1 MLFTERKLEILHGR
15 KIGVPFAPV
24 QTYAR
29 WEIQNEHSSLA
40 SVAKIPFKYAQDGI
54 SNTFSIIPDAL
65 GKDDLM
71 FLGDL
76 DIELTDEQ
84 KNDAI
89 NCGCGN
95 NACGVPTIHNSIDGE

>member
-1 MLFTERKLEILHGR
+1 MLFTERADTPDGR
-15 KIGVPFAPV
+15 KIGAFAPV
-24 QTYAR
+24 QILCTA
-29 WEIQNEHSSLA
+29 EIQTEQFQSPQ
-40 SVAKIPFKYAQDGI
+40 VAKIPFKYAQDGI

-89 NCGCGN
+89 NC
-95 NACGVPTIHNSIDGE
+95 AAETMRVVFDNS